1 MSSTNPSPSF
11 TGIQYNPEFY
21 KGGVTTQN
29 NKWTGQNTFTV
40 LQAVTPPITENSIY
54 VATTEWV
61 KDQAYLTENV
71 KKIVF
76 VFTTGP
82 LPGTPFAYAEDGI
95 FFINTLTSNEV
106 FSGFLSNET
115 EINLNIHNT
124 IVNDNIVKVN
134 LSETRIFNLLHLT
147 NTKLEGSIYLPIE
160 TNIQQPVSN
169 GYIYWGDEYNP
180 NSFIVDNG
188 TFHITSSTNVF
199 INIGDFITGTTS
211 VANFD
216 LIDTYIYNTLRV
228 NGDSA
233 TFLNPPNM
241 SGANIETNTI
251 PDTALSSNVSLS
263 NSTETITGIKTFNTP
278 PTMSG
283 ANIQSN
289 TIPDTSLSSNVSLSN
304 SNENITGIKSFATS
318 TLKVANQYFNGV
330 STLRTGAFTV
340 SSPYY
345 EIYPLAPTVNM
356 TITLP
361 PASASL
367 LGIRIRFRRVGG
379 TITTVVSS
387 SSSNIY
393 PNNSFTPNNVL
404 LASNV
409 LNNVVTC
416 MYLTS
421 TTYGWFGS

>member
-1 MSSTNPSPSF
+1 M
-11 TGIQYNPEFY
+11 EF
-21 KGGVTTQN
+21 
-29 NKWTGQNTFTV
+29 
-40 LQAVTPPITENSIY
+40 
-54 VATTEWV
+54 
-61 KDQAYLTENV
+61 
-71 KKIVF
+71 
-76 VFTTGP
+76 
-82 LPGTPFAYAEDGI
+82 
-95 FFINTLTSNEV
+95 
-106 FSGFLSNET
+106 FLSNET
-115 EINLNIHNT
+115 EINLNIHNN

-147 NTKLEGSIYLPIE
+147 NAKLEGSIYLPIE
-160 TNIQQPVSN
+160 TNIQQALSN

-241 SGANIETNTI
+241 SGANIENNTI

-263 NSTETITGIKTFNTP
+263 NSNETISGNKTFNNP

-283 ANIQSN
+283 ANIEN
-289 TIPDTSLSSNVSLSN
+289 RTIPDTSLSTNVSLSN
-304 SNENITGIKSFATS
+304 SNEIITGIKSFDTS
-318 TLKVANQYFNGV
+318 PKIANQYFNGV
-330 STLRTGAFTV
+330 STLRTGGFTV
-340 SSPYY
+340 SLPYY
-345 EIYPLAPTVNM
+345 EIYPLAPTANI
-356 TITLP
+356 TISLP

-379 TITTVVSS
+379 TITTTVSS
-387 SSSNIY
+387 SSANIY

-404 LASNV
+404 LASNA
-409 LNNVVTC
+409 LNVIITC
-416 MYLTS
+416 IYLTS
-421 TTYGWFGS
+421 TTYGWFVA

>member
-61 KDQAYLTENV
+61 KDQDYLTENV
-71 KKIVF
+71 KKINF

-82 LPGTPFAYAEDGI
+82 VPNTPFAYADDGI

-106 FSGFLSNET
+106 FAGFLSNET
-115 EINLNIHNT
+115 EINLNIHNN

-160 TNIQQPVSN
+160 TNIQQAVSN

-180 NSFIVDNG
+180 NSFIVDDG

-241 SGANIETNTI
+241 SGSNIENNTI
-251 PDTALSSNVSLS
+251 PDTALSSNVSLLDA
-263 NSTETITGIKTFNTP
+263 NETISGNKTFNNP
-278 PTMSG
+278 PMMSG
-283 ANIQSN
+283 ANIEN
-289 TIPDTSLSSNVSLSN
+289 RTIPDIALSTNVSLLDAD
-304 SNENITGIKSFATS
+304 EVITGYKSFTNLA
-318 TLKVANQYFNGV
+318 KFNNQYFNGV
-330 STLRTGAFTV
+330 STLRTGGFTV
-340 SSPYY
+340 SLPYY
-345 EIYPLAPTVNM
+345 EIYPLAPTANI

-361 PASASL
+361 AASASL
-367 LGIRIRFRRVGG
+367 LGIRLRFRRVGG

-404 LASNV
+404 LGASV
-409 LNNVVTC
+409 LNNVITC